1 MKFNIFLSSA
11 AGLVL
16 AACGGANTPSAPTTE
31 AETPPPVAKTEN
43 SLHEKLRDVAA
54 ADYSLDK
61 SHAFLTFSVGHS
73 GGLSQYRVNFTDF
86 DADLDFDPT
95 NPEAAALLVTIN
107 PAAVETNYPGDYQGT
122 HADSPYETWNEDLS
136 QNPQWL
142 NAGEFPEITF
152 TSTGINRTG
161 DLEGEVTGDLNF
173 LGQTKPVTLDVT
185 YNGTANVPWLGERDL
200 IGFNASTTITRS
212 EWGMGAFLPL
222 IGDEVTV
229 AFTGEFVQDE

>member
-1 MKFNIFLSSA
+1 MKLNILFGSV
-11 AGLVL
+11 AGLAL
-16 AACGGANTPSAPTTE
+16 AACGGADTPSQSTTE
-31 AETPPPVAKTEN
+31 AETPPPVAEAEDV
-43 SLHEKLRDVAA
+43 LHEKLQGVATGA
-54 ADYSLDK
+54 YSLDK

-86 DADLDFDPT
+86 DADLDFDPA
-95 NPEAAALLVTIN
+95 NPEAAALSVTIN

-136 QNPQWL
+136 LNPQWL

-152 TSTGINRTG
+152 TSTGISRTG